1 MMQRVKSV
9 SQKVNEHIDEVVVK
23 HILRSQ
29 TPTLDEDPNFEY
41 DDYVCPV
48 EYEKYWHVMHSVYK
62 RRTSRLYNARKSS

>member
-48 EYEKYWHVMHSVYK
+48 EYEKY
-62 RRTSRLYNARKSS
+62 